1 MNRFLC
7 EANGC
12 HTLAFLT
19 LNIDPL
25 ENFELLMPGEGV
37 SERSEALFLRE
48 YAHLLQ
54 GTVSGLINIAVVDYM
69 KWATSITKKARKQE
83 SKKGTLHFP
92 CIPKIEV
99 GHNSYPNDEL
109 RKICV
114 GDAYIKDAHGNPVS

>member
-1 MNRFLC
+1 MIMNRFLC

-54 GTVSGLINIAVVDYM
+54 GTVSGL
-69 KWATSITKKARKQE
+69 
-83 SKKGTLHFP
+83 
-92 CIPKIEV
+92 
-99 GHNSYPNDEL
+99 NSG
-109 RKICV
+109 C
-114 GDAYIKDAHGNPVS
+114 

>member
-1 MNRFLC
+1 MIMNRFLC

-69 KWATSITKKARKQE
+69 KWATSITKKARKE
-83 SKKGTLHFP
+83 H
-92 CIPKIEV
+92 
-99 GHNSYPNDEL
+99 
-109 RKICV
+109 
-114 GDAYIKDAHGNPVS
+114 YISHVFLK